1 MERRHRDQGK
11 SNNNNPTGSHNHRSK
26 KLAMLSRGCSFPS
39 PDKLAPFNGHFLSG
53 RAWMEGDAARGVHIK
68 AYSEDISTHEEDTLH
83 SPSLTTSPQHP
94 TLISPSDP
102 LSLPGY
108 TDEELTANNNHLKL
122 PIPEVN
128 EEKCWGTEKTEQSP
142 PGQPAGNRTR
152 SNSTSVQPYWIG
164 DLDSIIMKTPELY
177 TSHPPGGGGLFGN
190 RKSLSQQLEFAHTN
204 TQPVHCPSRSLSSA
218 QLVHSC
224 SSMQQAF
231 IICNVVLMKGHG
243 KGLGFSIVGGRD
255 SMYGP
260 MGIYVKTI
268 FPGGA
273 ANADGRLQEGDEV
286 LELNGESLHGLT
298 HDEALHKFKQ
308 IKKGLLT
315 LVVRTSLRVGAL
327 CGQVQVAQLCRSRSL
342 SSTTG
347 MARVSADM
355 GDYNYL
361 SSCSNT
367 LSGPGQPAKPRDR
380 IMMEIALHKAGW
392 RRDPPYVTVVR
403 RPDVEMEDRTV
414 AAVCVWG
421 SLKQVAIRTVTG
433 RRRRGLGR
441 KCGDEIMEINDTLVY
456 NMALND
462 VYTVLSQCLPGPVH
476 IIISRHPDP
485 KVWNASTSSP
495 SASVS
500 EQQLN
505 DAITLAVENSKLRKD
520 KSQWS
525 IDGLRRLESC
535 SHSRQRC
542 EHCLERSF
550 SQLTVR
556 RAQKTMTRSCSDNAN
571 SHHYNRCLAMHN
583 LHNAHHKQSTRV
595 HSLDTPKSVTDT
607 WPDNRLSVPMY
618 PDEDY
623 NIPYNSPAA
632 NLSSQQA
639 LDLALRGNKPKRGPL
654 RRQARIE
661 QHSQEHLQDPWV
673 RLSDS
678 SPEKLRET
686 HCHPAADRT
695 RPVNIHSKPATM
707 SDEENPTKHNGTAA
721 GVTSDPPSNM
731 TPENMCE
738 TPESKRGP
746 PVAPKPAWFRQSLRK
761 IRDEQHHKKQAKPTE
776 QRPAVGS
783 TRSFAIRSASSAAN
797 LSLKQKIHSFET
809 FSSPEVPERGGQR
822 MPVAPSTSLPLM
834 EMGPRSQP
842 ASLEDCGSS
851 KHGITQEILSNQPA
865 GGRETDKAVSS
876 SPSAFTSSNSEGC
889 CQTTAK
895 SCEGEPPSVQNP
907 TDLPPPESNCADPV
921 SGTNDSCLAPA
932 SDDTNVSPSKQ
943 ASEHERMVL
952 SEVVPPTASIRFSQD
967 EMSPPDG
974 DGAHN
979 QEKLL
984 STTSA
989 GLPTES
995 NSPRGLEEESLGII
1009 LAFSNQVSQALM
1021 RSLPMHPSHGNPH
1034 SANLQDPSSVG
1045 LTNPVECESALDVSD
1060 RGFSVSLATLRE
1072 CTIEREEGGSHEE
1085 AGVTSAGA
1093 HSVIAAIPSNEIQ
1106 RMIQEVKTLDAET
1119 LKQLG
1124 DIHVVILHKEEGAG
1138 LGFSIAGGSDLESKA
1153 LIVHKVFP
1161 SGLAAQEG
1169 TIQKGDEVLSING
1182 QTLRGVTH
1190 ADATAALRQ
1199 ARSLRLAVVVIA
1211 QNQGASVSIEL
1222 QKGAGGVGFTLE
1234 GGRGS
1239 IHGDKPLLINRIFTG
1254 GAAEQSGLQ
1263 CGDELLQ
1270 VQGVSLQDMTR
1281 FEAWN
1286 MIKALPEGLIV
1297 AVIRRSQ
1304 GATE

>member
-1 MERRHRDQGK
+1 
-11 SNNNNPTGSHNHRSK
+11 
-26 KLAMLSRGCSFPS
+26 
-39 PDKLAPFNGHFLSG
+39 
-53 RAWMEGDAARGVHIK
+53 
-68 AYSEDISTHEEDTLH
+68 
-83 SPSLTTSPQHP
+83 
-94 TLISPSDP
+94 
-102 LSLPGY
+102 
-108 TDEELTANNNHLKL
+108 
-122 PIPEVN
+122 
-128 EEKCWGTEKTEQSP
+128 
-142 PGQPAGNRTR
+142 
-152 SNSTSVQPYWIG
+152 
-164 DLDSIIMKTPELY
+164 
-177 TSHPPGGGGLFGN
+177 
-190 RKSLSQQLEFAHTN
+190 
-204 TQPVHCPSRSLSSA
+204 
-218 QLVHSC
+218 
-224 SSMQQAF
+224 
-231 IICNVVLMKGHG
+231 
-243 KGLGFSIVGGRD
+243 
-255 SMYGP
+255 
-260 MGIYVKTI
+260 
-268 FPGGA
+268 
-273 ANADGRLQEGDEV
+273 
-286 LELNGESLHGLT
+286 
-298 HDEALHKFKQ
+298 
-308 IKKGLLT
+308 
-315 LVVRTSLRVGAL
+315 
-327 CGQVQVAQLCRSRSL
+327 
-342 SSTTG
+342 
-347 MARVSADM
+347 
-355 GDYNYL
+355 
-361 SSCSNT
+361 
-367 LSGPGQPAKPRDR
+367 
-380 IMMEIALHKAGW
+380 
-392 RRDPPYVTVVR
+392 
-403 RPDVEMEDRTV
+403 
-414 AAVCVWG
+414 
-421 SLKQVAIRTVTG
+421 
-433 RRRRGLGR
+433 
-441 KCGDEIMEINDTLVY
+441 
-456 NMALND
+456 
-462 VYTVLSQCLPGPVH
+462 
-476 IIISRHPDP
+476 
-485 KVWNASTSSP
+485 
-495 SASVS
+495 
-500 EQQLN
+500 
-505 DAITLAVENSKLRKD
+505 
-520 KSQWS
+520 
-525 IDGLRRLESC
+525 
-535 SHSRQRC
+535 
-542 EHCLERSF
+542 
-550 SQLTVR
+550 
-556 RAQKTMTRSCSDNAN
+556 
-571 SHHYNRCLAMHN
+571 
-583 LHNAHHKQSTRV
+583 
-595 HSLDTPKSVTDT
+595 
-607 WPDNRLSVPMY
+607 
-618 PDEDY
+618 
-623 NIPYNSPAA
+623 
-632 NLSSQQA
+632 
-639 LDLALRGNKPKRGPL
+639 
-654 RRQARIE
+654 
-661 QHSQEHLQDPWV
+661 
-673 RLSDS
+673 
-678 SPEKLRET
+678 
-686 HCHPAADRT
+686 
-695 RPVNIHSKPATM
+695 M

-1199 ARSLRLAVVVIA
+1199 ARSLRLAVVVIGKTSEGEAGELGACKSEGPKPTA